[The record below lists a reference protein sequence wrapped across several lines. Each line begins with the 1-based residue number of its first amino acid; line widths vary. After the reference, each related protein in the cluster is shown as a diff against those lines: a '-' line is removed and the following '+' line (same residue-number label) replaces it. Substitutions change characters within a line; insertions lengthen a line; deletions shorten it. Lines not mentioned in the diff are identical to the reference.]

1 MNFFKHLKTVTRHRR
16 LVRRL
21 CFKCGLYRQG
31 LMHDLSKFSRAEFKP
46 GVKFYQ
52 GNRSPQAKER
62 EELGFSAA
70 WLHHKGRNKHHA
82 EYWTDSGG
90 VGAMTP
96 VEMPPKYL
104 AEMVCDRVAASK
116 IYKGKDYTSASPLQ
130 YFSDRRD
137 SVVMHPKT
145 AETLER
151 FLTMLK
157 DEGEEKTFKELKKFV
172 KESK

>member
-1 MNFFKHLKTVTRHRR
+1 
-16 LVRRL
+16 
-21 CFKCGLYRQG
+21 
-31 LMHDLSKFSRAEFKP
+31 MHDLSKFSRAEFKP

-116 IYKGKDYTSASPLQ
+116 IYKGKDYTSASPLE
-130 YFSDRRD
+130 YFQNRRD

-151 FLTMLK
+151 FLIMLK